1 VETRRLLLAF
11 VLSLAV
17 VAIWYTVF
25 PPAKPK
31 PPELPPAAAPKA
43 VPAPGA
49 APAVPGATVPGQPG
63 QPGQPAMSQAPAP
76 APVQAAAE
84 ERITLQAGRVRA
96 VLTNRGAQLLSMMVP
111 EKSDPRSGALEM
123 VRQRAGIAYPYSL
136 TASGIQPS
144 PLNQALFQAE
154 RAPDGR
160 SAVFRYSGP
169 LGTAEKTFR
178 FDDRGLLDVDVKV
191 PGRSDWGVLLGP
203 GVRNPT
209 ADEMK
214 SRYEHRRGTYK
225 KGDDIESPDPGG
237 AFDPIEVSGTALAW
251 AGLDDTYYLAAQVPQ
266 GRVDRAVFW
275 PMLVQTADKG
285 GAEQFL
291 PVPSK
296 DDITGD
302 QKKLPREFFLIL
314 RPAGDQMSLAS
325 YWGPKEFDRL
335 HALKYGLEGTI
346 ELGSLKPLVL
356 PLLYAL
362 HWIYDRVVG
371 NYGWAIVLLT
381 IVIKILLLPL
391 THKSTMSMRKMQE
404 LNPKVQAIRDRY
416 RSKLRDK
423 QGKPNLEAQR
433 KMNEDVMAV
442 YKEAGVNPAG
452 GCLPMLIQLPILYAF
467 YRLLST
473 AVDLR
478 HAAWLGWIH
487 DLSAADP
494 YLVLPIVMGVTQ
506 FLQVRMGPQAGDPMQ
521 RRMFQIMPVAMT
533 VFFLGVPSGLV
544 LYWLTNNI
552 LTIIQLQVYN
562 RLREREA

>member
-17 VAIWYTVF
+17 IAIWYTIF
-25 PPAKPK
+25 PPARSK
-31 PPELPPAAAPKA
+31 PPEPPPAAAPKA

-49 APAVPGATVPGQPG
+49 APAVPGAAAPSQPS
-63 QPGQPAMSQAPAP
+63 QPAVTQAPAP
-76 APVQAAAE
+76 VPVSAAAE
-84 ERITLQAGRVRA
+84 EKITLQSGRVRA
-96 VLTNRGAQLLSMMVP
+96 VLTNRGAQLLSLVVP
-111 EKSDPRSGALEM
+111 EKSDPKSGTLEM

-136 TASGIQPS
+136 TANGVQPS

-160 SAVFRYSGP
+160 SATFRYSGP

-178 FDDRGLLDVDVKV
+178 FDDKGLLAVDVRV

-209 ADEMK
+209 TEEMK
-214 SRYEHRRGTYK
+214 SRYERRRGVYR
-225 KGDDIESPDPGG
+225 KGDDVEGPDPGG
-237 AFDPIEVSGTALAW
+237 AFDPIEVSGSALAW

-266 GRVDRAVFW
+266 GKIDRAVFW
-275 PMLVQTADKG
+275 PMLVQTSEKG
-285 GAEQFL
+285 GTEQFQ
-291 PVPSK
+291 PVPGK
-296 DDITGD
+296 DDITRE
-302 QKKLPREFFLIL
+302 QKGLPREFFLIL
-314 RPAGDQMSLAS
+314 RPAGDQMSLVS
-325 YWGPKEFDRL
+325 YWGPKEYDLL
-335 HALKYGLEGTI
+335 HALRNGLEGTI
-346 ELGSLKPLVL
+346 DLGSLKPLVL

-362 HWIYDRVVG
+362 HWIYDRVVA

-381 IVIKILLLPL
+381 IVIKVLLLPL

-404 LNPKVQAIRDRY
+404 LNPRVQAIRDRY

-433 KMNEDVMAV
+433 KMNEETMAV

-452 GCLPMLIQLPILYAF
+452 GCLPMVIQLPILYAF

-478 HAAWLGWIH
+478 LAPWLGWIH

-494 YLVLPIVMGVTQ
+494 YLVLPIVMGATQ

-521 RRMFQIMPVAMT
+521 RRLFQIMPVAMT

-544 LYWLTNNI
+544 LYWLTNNV

-562 RLREREA
+562 RLKEREA

>member
-1 VETRRLLLAF
+1 LLLAF

-17 VAIWYTVF
+17 IAVWYTLF

-31 PPELPPAAAPKA
+31 PPEPSPAVAPKA

-49 APAVPGATVPGQPG
+49 APAVPGAAIPGQPG
-63 QPGQPAMSQAPAP
+63 QTVVSPAPAP
-76 APVQAAAE
+76 AAAPVQAAAE
-84 ERITLQAGRVRA
+84 ERITLQAGRSRA

-136 TASGIQPS
+136 TTSGVQPS

-154 RAPDGR
+154 RGADGR
-160 SAVFRYSGP
+160 SATFRYSGP

-178 FDDRGLLDVDVKV
+178 FDDKGLLAVDVRV

-214 SRYEHRRGTYK
+214 SRYEHRLGTYK
-225 KGDDIESPDPGG
+225 KGDGIESPDPGS
-237 AFDPIEVSGTALAW
+237 AFDPVEVSGSALAW
-251 AGLDDTYYLAAQVPQ
+251 AGLEDTYYLAAQVPQ
-266 GRVDRAVFW
+266 ARIDRALFV
-275 PMLVQTADKG
+275 PMLVQPAEKG
-285 GAEQFL
+285 GPEQFL
-291 PVPSK
+291 PVPAK
-296 DDITGD
+296 DDITRE
-302 QKKLPREFFLIL
+302 QKGLPREFFLIL
-314 RPAGDQMSLAS
+314 RPAGDQMSLVS
-325 YWGPKEFDRL
+325 YWGAKEHDL
-335 HALKYGLEGTI
+335 LKSLNHGLEGTI

-362 HWIYDRVVG
+362 HWIYDHVVA

-381 IVIKILLLPL
+381 IVIKIVLLPL

-404 LNPKVQAIRDRY
+404 LNPKVQSIRDRY
-416 RSKLRDK
+416 RTKLRDK
-423 QGKPNLEAQR
+423 QGRPNLEAQR

-452 GCLPMLIQLPILYAF
+452 GCLPMVIQLPILYAF

-478 HAAWLGWIH
+478 NAPWLGWIH

-494 YLVLPIVMGVTQ
+494 HLILPIVMGATQ

-521 RRMFQIMPVAMT
+521 RRLFQIMPVAMT

-544 LYWLTNNI
+544 LYWLTNNV

-562 RLREREA
+562 SWREREA

>member
-1 VETRRLLLAF
+1 METRRLLLAF

-17 VAIWYTVF
+17 IAIWYTIF
-25 PPAKPK
+25 PPARSK
-31 PPELPPAAAPKA
+31 PPEPPPAAAPKA

-49 APAVPGATVPGQPG
+49 APAVPGAAAPSQPS
-63 QPGQPAMSQAPAP
+63 QPAVTQAPAP
-76 APVQAAAE
+76 VPVSAAAE
-84 ERITLQAGRVRA
+84 EKITLQSGRVRA
-96 VLTNRGAQLLSMMVP
+96 VLTNRGAQLLSLVVP
-111 EKSDPRSGALEM
+111 EKSDPKSGTLEM

-136 TASGIQPS
+136 TANGVQPS

-160 SAVFRYSGP
+160 SATFRYSGP

-178 FDDRGLLDVDVKV
+178 FDDKGLLAVDVRV

-209 ADEMK
+209 TEEMK
-214 SRYEHRRGTYK
+214 SRYERRRGVYR
-225 KGDDIESPDPGG
+225 KGDDVEGPDPGG
-237 AFDPIEVSGTALAW
+237 AFDPIEVSGSALAW

-266 GRVDRAVFW
+266 GKIDRAVFW
-275 PMLVQTADKG
+275 PMLVQTSEKG
-285 GAEQFL
+285 GTEQFQ
-291 PVPSK
+291 PVPGK
-296 DDITGD
+296 DDITRE
-302 QKKLPREFFLIL
+302 QKGLPREFFLIL
-314 RPAGDQMSLAS
+314 RPAGDQMSLVS
-325 YWGPKEFDRL
+325 YWGPKEYDLL
-335 HALKYGLEGTI
+335 HALRNGLEGTI
-346 ELGSLKPLVL
+346 DLGSLKPLVL

-362 HWIYDRVVG
+362 HWIYDRVVA

-381 IVIKILLLPL
+381 IVIKVLLLPL
-391 THKSTMSMRKMQE
+391 THKCTMSMRKMQE
-404 LNPKVQAIRDRY
+404 LNPRVQAIRDRY

-433 KMNEDVMAV
+433 KMNEETMAV

-452 GCLPMLIQLPILYAF
+452 GCLPMVIQLPILYAF

-478 HAAWLGWIH
+478 LAPWLGWIH

-494 YLVLPIVMGVTQ
+494 YLVLPIVMGATQ

-521 RRMFQIMPVAMT
+521 RRLFQIMPVAMT

-544 LYWLTNNI
+544 LYWLTNNV

-562 RLREREA
+562 RLKEREA